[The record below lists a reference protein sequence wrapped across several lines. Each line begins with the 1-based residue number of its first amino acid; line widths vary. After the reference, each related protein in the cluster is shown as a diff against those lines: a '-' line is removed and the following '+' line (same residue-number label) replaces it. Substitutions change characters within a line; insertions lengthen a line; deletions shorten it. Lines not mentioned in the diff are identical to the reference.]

1 MPHPVITALPLAPCY
16 NSCYYAHNKT
26 AGALS
31 HTLSPCD
38 YRLPPPPINKDTPPP
53 KPITPHPTPVPK
65 PCDHPPPTTNQNK
78 MANIIPFL
86 KIKALENIECQ
97 HFASIDGCIVNI
109 ETIKP
114 DIDEDFE
121 NMTSELGCQ
130 LEDGRWIIVRWV
142 HGDEHSQAYPAYYSC
157 LWDAPVSINAAR
169 IEYELPRI
177 SPFLT
182 DAVKK
187 QVQQWLPHLT
197 DEDLAADVSN
207 AMNCLSKFNKRT
219 VRKLS

>member
-1 MPHPVITALPLAPCY
+1 M
-16 NSCYYAHNKT
+16 
-26 AGALS
+26 
-31 HTLSPCD
+31 
-38 YRLPPPPINKDTPPP
+38 P
-53 KPITPHPTPVPK
+53 KPITPHPTPAPK

-78 MANIIPFL
+78 MVNIIPFL

>member
-1 MPHPVITALPLAPCY
+1 
-16 NSCYYAHNKT
+16 
-26 AGALS
+26 
-31 HTLSPCD
+31 
-38 YRLPPPPINKDTPPP
+38 
-53 KPITPHPTPVPK
+53 
-65 PCDHPPPTTNQNK
+65 

-86 KIKALENIECQ
+86 KIKPLENIECQ
-97 HFASIDGCIVNI
+97 HFTAIDGCIVNI

-114 DIDEDFE
+114 NIDKDFE
-121 NMTSELGCQ
+121 NMYSELGCQ

-142 HGDEHSQAYPAYYSC
+142 HGDEHSQAYPAYYSSMRGE
-157 LWDAPVSINAAR
+157 PVPIKASL

-197 DEDLAADVSN
+197 DEDLAADVLD
-207 AMNCLSKFNKRT
+207 AMKCLSKFNKRKQT

>member
-1 MPHPVITALPLAPCY
+1 MSVITAY
-16 NSCYYAHNKT
+16 
-26 AGALS
+26 
-31 HTLSPCD
+31 
-38 YRLPPPPINKDTPPP
+38 LPPLPTNKD
-53 KPITPHPTPVPK
+53 
-65 PCDHPPPTTNQNK
+65 NK

-130 LEDGRWIIVRWV
+130 LEDGRWIIVQWV

-219 VRKLS
+219 VRNLS